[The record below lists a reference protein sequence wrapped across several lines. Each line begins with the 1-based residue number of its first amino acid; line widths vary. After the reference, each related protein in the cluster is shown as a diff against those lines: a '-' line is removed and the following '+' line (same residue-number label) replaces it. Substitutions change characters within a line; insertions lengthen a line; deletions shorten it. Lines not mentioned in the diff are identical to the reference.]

1 MIELEVKALL
11 KAASRSAA
19 VLVLMSKDRSDKPMV
34 LQMTIGIFEAVAIER
49 GLQGLA
55 LPRPM
60 THDLLLN
67 TIQQLGAVV
76 DRVVVEGL
84 EEGTYYASIFLRGE
98 AEEEIP
104 VDSRPS
110 DAVALAIRV
119 GAPIFAVEEVLE
131 PLDIPLQEDASGE
144 RQDLGDI
151 DNWRKWLDDI
161 SPKDFDS
168 E

>member
-1 MIELEVKALL
+1 MIEIEVKALL

-19 VLVLMSKDRSDKPMV
+19 VLVLMSKDRTDKPLI

-49 GLQGLA
+49 GLQGLS

-60 THDLLLN
+60 THDLLMN
-67 TIQQLGAVV
+67 TIQQLGAGV

-84 EEGTYYASIFLRGE
+84 DEGTYYASIFIRTEG
-98 AEEEIP
+98 EEEIP
-104 VDSRPS
+104 IDSRPS

-131 PLDIPLQEDASGE
+131 SLDSSILEEASGE
-144 RQDLGDI
+144 REELGEM
-151 DNWRKWLDDI
+151 
-161 SPKDFDS
+161 DS
-168 E
+168 